1 MGQALEVKNLH
12 KGFQKNFWIPYE
24 FILKGLNFSIP
35 EGCITSFLGWNGS
48 GKTTTF
54 KCLFNLI
61 KKDQGEILFFGE
73 DHSSSKVKSL
83 LGFLPENPEFYE
95 DLTAEELLL
104 FYGQL
109 TEFKKSSQLKSRVS
123 NLLKSLELYPWRHKR
138 IKTFS
143 KGMLKKLGILQA
155 VISRPKMIVLD
166 EPFSGLDTNS
176 VLAVIEW
183 IEKMNREEGLT
194 VFFSSHILQD
204 VERLSQRLI
213 FIKEGRII
221 FQGDVAQRSFSI
233 QEQRRI
239 LFIDSKGRKTSK
251 VVPNL
256 KECQVELEKLIK
268 DKCSILSVS
277 RERQTLDS
285 FYQNFK

>member
-12 KGFQKNFWIPYE
+12 KGFQKNFWIPYD

-35 EGCITSFLGWNGS
+35 EGSITSFLGWNGS

-109 TEFKKSSQLKSRVS
+109 TEIKKSSQLKSRVS

-213 FIKEGRII
+213 FIKEGQII

-239 LFIDSKGRKTSK
+239 LFIDSKGRKISK

-256 KECQVELEKLIK
+256 KECQEELEKLIK